1 MDNGGCETFVADC
14 RLRQATDL
22 IAHTW
27 DPLVLMALR
36 RGTTR
41 RRDLLTGI
49 GGISDKV
56 LSQALSRLTSHGL
69 IARTAIPADQRGV
82 AYELT
87 PTGSSLAAGPLAA
100 LARWAADNGE
110 VLLSAPSPDPALGS
124 AEWPGPESR
133 Q

>member
-14 RLRQATDL
+14 RLRQATEL

-41 RRDLLTGI
+41 RRDLLAGI
-49 GGISDKV
+49 GGVSDKV
-56 LSQALSRLTSHGL
+56 LSQALARLTKHGL
-69 IARTAIPADQRGV
+69 ITRTAVPADHRGV

-100 LARWAADNGE
+100 LAQWAADNGE
-110 VLLSAPSPDPALGS
+110 AILPAAPATHAAPA
-124 AEWPGPESR
+124 AR
-133 Q
+133 A

>member
-1 MDNGGCETFVADC
+1 MDDGGCETFVADC
-14 RLRQATDL
+14 RLRQATEL

-56 LSQALSRLTSHGL
+56 LSQALIRLTSHGL
-69 IARTAIPADQRGV
+69 IARTAVPADQRGV

-87 PTGSSLAAGPLAA
+87 STGSSLAAGPLAA

-110 VLLSAPSPDPALGS
+110 AILPAVAPVGPA
-124 AEWPGPESR
+124 
-133 Q
+133 

>member
-27 DPLVLMALR
+27 DPLVLVALR

-41 RRDLLTGI
+41 RRDLLGAI
-49 GGISDKV
+49 GGVSDKV
-56 LSQALSRLTSHGL
+56 LSQALARLTKNGL
-69 IARTAIPADQRGV
+69 IVRTAIPADQRGV

-87 PTGSSLAAGPLAA
+87 PTGLSLATGPLAA
-100 LARWAADNGE
+100 LARWATDNGDHL
-110 VLLSAPSPDPALGS
+110 VPT
-124 AEWPGPESR
+124 EWPGPESGK
-133 Q
+133 